1 MVYFVFNFPPD
12 SPLNV
17 CDRHFSEWRKLLRWS
32 GYKTDKCVSRYAVE
46 MTPEQRI
53 YYHYFSPFLSSFFN
67 LNVFKN
73 VLIIIYSSLKKESYR
88 KTEAP

>member
-1 MVYFVFNFPPD
+1 MVYIVFNFPPD

-53 YYHYFSPFLSSFFN
+53 YYLLF
-67 LNVFKN
+67 
-73 VLIIIYSSLKKESYR
+73 IIIIITFLLF
-88 KTEAP
+88 